1 METRP
6 TTDRGDRGRAPG
18 VMEDRGRASG
28 VMEDRGRAPGVIIT
42 AMILAAGI
50 VAVSPQAAGPMRIV
64 STSPS
69 ITETLFALGLGN
81 RVVGVSTF
89 CRFPSEAAR
98 LPKVGTFLKPDAE
111 FIAGLRPDL
120 VVVHE
125 VSTGIDRKLASLHL
139 PFVLVERGTLASVFS
154 SIRQIGVA
162 AGVPDRAET
171 LVIDVERRLD
181 VIRRSAALP
190 RRRVL
195 FIIGRHPGTLTDLV
209 AIGPGS
215 YLNDVIEIAGGAN
228 VLNIAGQ
235 PEYPRI
241 SMETVLRLDPEVI
254 VDTVDMGETQA
265 DRRQRAPINE
275 RLWAGYGTL
284 TAVKSGH
291 LYAATTDALVVPGPR
306 VVDAAEWVAALL
318 RGKSAP

>member
-1 METRP
+1 VWI
-6 TTDRGDRGRAPG
+6 PG
-18 VMEDRGRASG
+18 S
-28 VMEDRGRAPGVIIT
+28 VI
-42 AMILAAGI
+42 AAALALAA
-50 VAVSPQAAGPMRIV
+50 VTVPAAPQPAAPARIV

-69 ITETLFALGLGN
+69 ITETLFALGLGD

-89 CRFPSEAAR
+89 CRFPPKALK
-98 LPKVGTFLKPDAE
+98 LPKIGTFLKPDAE
-111 FIAGLRPDL
+111 LIAGLRPDL

-125 VSTGIDRKLASLHL
+125 VSTGIDRKLTSLHL
-139 PFVLVERGTLASVFS
+139 PFVVVERGTLASVFS
-154 SIRQIGVA
+154 SIKQIAVA
-162 AGVPDRAET
+162 AGVSERGNL
-171 LVIDVERRLD
+171 LVKDIERRLD
-181 VIRRSAALP
+181 AIRQSAAMP

-215 YLNDVIEIAGGAN
+215 YLNDVIEIAGGSN
-228 VLNIAGQ
+228 VLNLAGQ

-254 VDTVDMGETQA
+254 VDTVDMGETPA
-265 DRRQRAPINE
+265 ERRQRAAANE
-275 RLWAGYGTL
+275 RLWAAYGTL
-284 TAVKSGH
+284 TALNSGR

-318 RGKSAP
+318 RGRPVP

>member
-1 METRP
+1 MAAVVVALSLVPARP
-6 TTDRGDRGRAPG
+6 H
-18 VMEDRGRASG
+18 
-28 VMEDRGRAPGVIIT
+28 
-42 AMILAAGI
+42 
-50 VAVSPQAAGPMRIV
+50 AAGPARIV

-89 CRFPSEAAR
+89 CRFPAEATT

-111 FIAGLRPDL
+111 LIAGLRPDL
-120 VVVHE
+120 VLVHE
-125 VSTGIDRKLASLHL
+125 VSTGIDRRLAALRL
-139 PFVLVERGTLASVFS
+139 PFVVIDRGTLASVLS
-154 SIRQIGVA
+154 SFRQIGAA
-162 AGVPDRAET
+162 AGVAERAET
-171 LVIDVERRLD
+171 LVKDVDRRLD
-181 VIRRSAALP
+181 AIRQSASAS

-215 YLNDVIEIAGGAN
+215 YLNEVIAIAGGTN
-228 VLNIAGQ
+228 VLEIAGQ
-235 PEYPRI
+235 PAYPRI
-241 SMETVLRLDPEVI
+241 SMETVLRLDPDVI

-275 RLWAGYGTL
+275 RLWAAYGTL
-284 TAVKSGH
+284 TAVKSGR

-306 VVDAAEWVAALL
+306 VVEAAEWVAALL
-318 RGKSAP
+318 RGQPAR